1 MNENTVKDIRQILE
15 GDTEFAVKDTKSIF
29 NIKPSLNRLVE
40 KCSDNREIM
49 DVLVEYNSKDNSDI
63 RLIESFYNALQPYEV
78 KSSAVL
84 EERKKMRAVL
94 ESYRDIYAAERLI
107 EGVNDDEYKTRLSEG
122 FNRYYFHRNDNT
134 RSGLYD
140 VISEGLSTGEPVA
153 QKMVALVE
161 SMENNFRNGTYK
173 DIFEGSRE
181 DNRSENEIL
190 TEKIAQYVDS
200 KVNES
205 NKKDIKIGNGPKG
218 LAAVANRNG
227 IRLME
232 SITNIRRKTDNVK
245 LNAILEQY
253 EGALAQGAYEE
264 RLYETFLSKI
274 SNYDYLL
281 PVETEMQRLNKRINH
296 NKFSIDVTKILESM
310 LETPS
315 YYIVPLIEEEV
326 TAYMKDKNPA
336 NKLVLESRIQNFIY
350 DPYVRMIYDIVNDD
364 RDIRAYQ
371 MNEGI
376 VKHQDKMSFINENA
390 RLDNVYS
397 PVQFV
402 SEGVCVFNVGGK
414 FYTKKGNNITRLSES
429 YLDKLSPKFV
439 ELSRMV
445 NDPRV
450 HVNEKSIEVKFG
462 DNVAEVFE
470 GYVTVNG
477 EKESS
482 KTIRNINE
490 MMRKHDVYDP
500 DFFAMSTCLL
510 EYFNDI
516 AKVGFVKHVA
526 LNENAALSA
535 DMFKLGNNIF
545 IATHDNTLNEHTFYR
560 NVNPLQCKNIL
571 NEHMGMHIHVLF
583 EDLLPDQD
591 KVMRHINETQ
601 NEYENSIEKYENII
615 DELKSTAEDAEGDDK
630 KKIED
635 AIKDTE
641 KKLEDLKKEYKDWQA
656 DVDDAVK
663 SGKDDETGKADKKGG
678 DDEDGEDEEN
688 PDLISKEEAMD
699 NIDELSQSL
708 EDIADGGTGEP
719 DVITDD
725 TTIIGSDDED
735 GLEDISG
742 AESVKGADIPEEN
755 PESNFDPK
763 VNVGDSFKPEN
774 FSDEEFNDMYTD
786 IRKDIFDEEDN
797 IIAGDDFQD
806 EDLPVGEEDFDV
818 FSSED
823 KTETSAPINIP
834 EPAED
839 SEVRLDE
846 KGYLITRVSFD
857 KDLATG
863 DRLDTG
869 SVNFIVKKLMNG
881 ETSYDDGE
889 GVVSGKPKNTKPYQ
903 HTSSVDV
910 SFYIDEEGNVILD
923 NVYEITPAMYQDA
936 VAMVKE
942 SPDFILA
949 EEVQEGEEHV
959 VSANEEIDETLPGG
973 SIRDFSFED
982 DETVDIPSYK
992 SGDTEIEFPAKGE
1005 GDDTGIIDIPAD
1017 SEKLDSEDPESFFD
1031 DAPIADEN
1039 VEIKAGLKD
1048 IEEKPEDDTDPEGP
1062 GNGGGKPAPKGKKG
1076 NFIGVSSVVKNKA
1089 TNESYHIS
1097 NEGVVRISKN
1107 AKLAKNSK
1115 KVMSGLNEARLI
1127 FDEYEDDMNSDDS
1140 DLEGVVGFANTDPM
1154 TAFEHIHDNLL
1165 EMDDIDGTE
1174 LEVGDIVEEEVPY
1187 FTIGNGDDEY
1197 TIYLVDTVVGYKTT
1211 EDFEDTIDLS
1221 DSDELMDELV
1231 EDEIATVTDFE
1242 TVMQELAPVVSS
1254 LTGVGVDFEDVET
1267 ADWEDNDDLENPED
1281 YGVDGVLNEN
1291 VRIRKKGSGDK
1302 KKVDTGFDSS
1312 KSVAHDEAKYG
1323 TKDEK
1328 DFANELAGDAKNEA
1342 WKPKLPNYRLKV
1354 AESQETV
1361 KSEPEPGMTVLYKG
1375 RKVTVQNVHPDGTV
1389 TILVSGMT
1397 VDVNKNQIELIP
1409 ANVGANTPKQFGD
1422 LDKKTGVMK
1431 DVEHK
1436 GAKHSYNLDPDRW
1449 LKCDLVVDNHKLNI
1463 NECQVKV
1470 KDLFSGHSNVHV
1482 LNENGIEEI
1491 VPMDNIEVYE
1501 IDPSEWPYAVV
1512 VADPDGQEIPE
1523 ERVQINPKSYIECDG
1538 DDCEVE
1544 CLVGDNVRTILKK
1557 YVRVAI

>member
-78 KSSAVL
+78 RSSAVL

-107 EGVNDDEYKTRLSEG
+107 GGVGNDEYRTRLSEG
-122 FNRYYFHRNDNT
+122 FNRYYFHRNDKT

-140 VISEGLSTGEPVA
+140 VISEGLSAGEPVA

-161 SMENNFRNGTYK
+161 SMESNFRNGKYK
-173 DIFEGSRE
+173 GIFEGSRE
-181 DNRSENEIL
+181 DNRSEDDIL
-190 TEKIAQYVDS
+190 TEKIARYVDK

-253 EGALAQGAYEE
+253 ESALSQGAYEE

-326 TAYMKDKNPA
+326 TTYMKDKNPA

-371 MNEGI
+371 VNEGI

-414 FYTKKGNNITRLSES
+414 FYTKKGNNLTRLSES

-462 DNVAEVFE
+462 DNVAEIFE

-545 IATHDNTLNEHTFYR
+545 IATHDNALNEHTFYR
-560 NVNPLQCKNIL
+560 NVNPIQCKNIL

-601 NEYENSIEKYENII
+601 NEYENSIEKYEDII
-615 DELKSTAEDAEGDDK
+615 DELKSTAENAEGEDK
-630 KKIED
+630 KRIED

-678 DDEDGEDEEN
+678 DDEGGEDDEN

-725 TTIIGSDDED
+725 TTIIGSDDEN

-742 AESVKGADIPEEN
+742 FEDIEGIDIPEEN
-755 PESNFDPK
+755 PEAKFDTN

-774 FSDEEFNDMYTD
+774 FSDEDFDDMYAD
-786 IRKDIFDEEDN
+786 IRKDIFDEEDTT
-797 IIAGDDFQD
+797 IPDMTGDDFS
-806 EDLPVGEEDFDV
+806 LFPP
-818 FSSED
+818 ED
-823 KTETSAPINIP
+823 KTGIDLP

-839 SEVRLDE
+839 SEARLDE
-846 KGYLITRVSFD
+846 KGYLVTRVSFD

-881 ETSYDDGE
+881 EPSYEDGE
-889 GVVSGKPKNTKPYQ
+889 TVSQKPKNTKPYQ

-936 VAMVKE
+936 VAQVKE
-942 SPDFILA
+942 SPDFIL
-949 EEVQEGEEHV
+949 GEEDKESGEFPEDAV
-959 VSANEEIDETLPGG
+959 REFT
-973 SIRDFSFED
+973 FD
-982 DETVDIPSYK
+982 DEETIDIPSYK
-992 SGDTEIEFPAKGE
+992 NGDTEIEFPAKGE
-1005 GDDTGIIDIPAD
+1005 GDDTGIKDIPAD
-1017 SEKLDSEDPESFFD
+1017 SAKLDSEGPESFFD
-1031 DAPIADEN
+1031 DAPITDERVEVKADLKN
-1039 VEIKAGLKD
+1039 VEENPD
-1048 IEEKPEDDTDPEGP
+1048 DDTDPEGP
-1062 GNGGGKPAPKGKKG
+1062 NNGGGKPAPKGKKG
-1076 NFIGVSSVVKNKA
+1076 AFLDVSSVVKNKA
-1089 TNESYHIS
+1089 TNESYHVS
-1097 NEGVVRISKN
+1097 KEGVVRISKN
-1107 AKLAKNSK
+1107 TKAAKNSK
-1115 KVMSGLNEARLI
+1115 KVVSGLNEARLI
-1127 FDEYEDDMNSDDS
+1127 FDEYDDDVNDKE
-1140 DLEGVVGFANTDPM
+1140 DLEVLSFDDVNPM
-1154 TAFEHIHDNLL
+1154 DAFEHIHDNLL
-1165 EMDDIDGTE
+1165 DMDDVEGAE
-1174 LEVGDIVEEEVPY
+1174 LEVGDIVEEDIPH
-1187 FTIGNGDDEY
+1187 FTVGNGDEEY
-1197 TIYLVDTVVGYKTT
+1197 TIYLVDDRVGYKTT
-1211 EDFEDTIDLS
+1211 EDFEDTIELA
-1221 DSDELMDELV
+1221 DSDDVMDELA

-1254 LTGVGVDFEDVET
+1254 LTGVGVDFEDVE
-1267 ADWEDNDDLENPED
+1267 DRSWEDNDNLENPQD

-1291 VRIRKKGSGDK
+1291 VKIRKKGDPEK
-1302 KKVDTGFDSS
+1302 KKLDTDFDSS
-1312 KSVAHDEAKYG
+1312 KSVAQDEAKYG

-1328 DFANELAGDAKNEA
+1328 EFANELAGDAKNEA
-1342 WKPKLPNYRLKV
+1342 WKPKLPNFRLKV
-1354 AESQETV
+1354 TEAQETV
-1361 KSEPEPGMTVLYKG
+1361 KPEPEPGMSVLYKG

-1409 ANVGANTPKQFGD
+1409 SNVGANTPKQFGD

-1463 NECQVKV
+1463 NECQVKE
-1470 KDLFSGHSNVHV
+1470 KDLFAGHSNVHV
-1482 LNENGIEEI
+1482 LNEYGIEEI
-1491 VPMDNIEVYE
+1491 VPVDNVAVYE
-1501 IDPSEWPYAVV
+1501 MDPSEWPYAVV
-1512 VADPDGQEIPE
+1512 VGDPDGREIPE

-1544 CLVGDNVRTILKK
+1544 CLVGDKVRTILKK